1 MKRAV
6 NGILSFH
13 HKPIFDHA
21 MLKFAP
27 PIDTDRSHSPGPAAG
42 KATPPREQIPKRVL
56 VMDDEE
62 SILELTGR
70 MLRSQRY
77 EVNTARDAGTA
88 LNLYRTALEAGKRFD
103 VVILDLTMAEGMG
116 GFEAFKALKALDPGI
131 KAILSTGYSHESVV
145 LNYKQ
150 HGIAG
155 LALKP
160 YRVQDLLDAVQGV
173 LNGK

>member
-1 MKRAV
+1 MQDFT
-6 NGILSFH
+6 SQ
-13 HKPIFDHA
+13 
-21 MLKFAP
+21 AP
-27 PIDTDRSHSPGPAAG
+27 VSRNTTQSIAG
-42 KATPPREQIPKRVL
+42 KKPSAPEQKLKRVL

-77 EVNTARDAGTA
+77 DVETARDANTA
-88 LNLYRTALEAGKRFD
+88 LKQYRTGLETGRRFD
-103 VVILDLTMAEGMG
+103 AVILDLTMAEGMG
-116 GFEAFKALKALDPGI
+116 GLDAFKALKALDPGV

-160 YRVQDLLDAVQGV
+160 YKVQELLEAVAKV
-173 LNGK
+173 VNGPLPT